1 MEYHHYVH
9 SPKIHM
15 PGTIKNKFRVELT
28 RPTFLQRL
36 QLICSEWQQK
46 YTNNYSF

>member
-9 SPKIHM
+9 SLKIHL
-15 PGTIKNKFRVELT
+15 PGTIKNRFRVE
-28 RPTFLQRL
+28 PIMPIFPQML

-46 YTNNYSF
+46 YTNNY